1 MPSSEFLRILASD
14 SEPDYDD
21 ELWWAPPS
29 RSLGWASLAGP
40 RSRDC
45 LAVISQLTF
54 VCWSQHNFHPGP
66 GLAWP
71 GLGGA
76 SVTNLE
82 ALEPPWPGSRSRA
95 GASVM
100 RAPGP
105 GIRTWVSPASGRAD
119 SGECG
124 VRVGARSRR
133 LDTGDTHSNP
143 ASGVKRETTSV
154 TSGDQGGEH
163 YPGTTARCHKT
174 HHTEQSPSVTRKY
187 HNEKK
192 KKIVVV
198 PKPWLCSTHCRRACR
213 APACPRT
220 PSRACPWAPTTRPSR
235 TWWASSGGCWVPRP
249 LTRAAEHQ
257 ERTQTTR
264 WDSGLTQVEQHH
276 VFWQRIDVTHTQWI
290 VVCY

>member
-1 MPSSEFLRILASD
+1 MHSELLRILAAD
-14 SEPDYDD
+14 YEPDYDD

-45 LAVISQLTF
+45 LAVISQLWLTF

-82 ALEPPWPGSRSRA
+82 ALEPPWPGQLQGRA

-154 TSGDQGGEH
+154 TSGDQGREH

-187 HNEKK
+187 HCEKK
-192 KKIVVV
+192 KKYL
-198 PKPWLCSTHCRRACR
+198 LCPSRGYARLTAGGHVAPQP
-213 APACPRT
+213 APALLPG
-220 PSRACPWAPTTRPSR
+220 PAPGLLRPGSL
-235 TWWASSGGCWVPRP
+235 AHDGQVLG
-249 LTRAAEHQ
+249 AAE
-257 ERTQTTR
+257 
-264 WDSGLTQVEQHH
+264 SPGL
-276 VFWQRIDVTHTQWI
+276 
-290 VVCY
+290 